1 MKGFDVLASVYAP
14 AGIIC
19 EYLGIIS
26 MMVSQPSYLPSYYQ
40 SLFDTP
46 GIHVHHRMAAVVS
59 PSDLTLLAPR
69 RRLQGHL
76 IAPSIFRRG
85 QKLFPMEI
93 DDLPLKSMDE
103 MDLMDNVSSKE
114 IKFSPQLSSTEEED
128 ETSLSGTSVLWG
140 GIIRLDIIK
149 VINIFM
155 TIFC

>member
-1 MKGFDVLASVYAP
+1 
-14 AGIIC
+14 
-19 EYLGIIS
+19 
-26 MMVSQPSYLPSYYQ
+26 MMVSQPLYLPSYYQ

-85 QKLFPMEI
+85 PKLFPTEF
-93 DDLPLKSMDE
+93 DDLPLKLMDE
-103 MDLMDNVSSKE
+103 MDFMDNSKE
-114 IKFSPQLSSTEEED
+114 IKSSPQLSSTEEED